1 MEGCIIILSAFF
13 FVPFSFQIP
22 DFVEKGFKQLKS
34 GEFLLLFLIW
44 FMNFVCSGVA
54 KVGASIP
61 DPQDALTFVPRVL
74 IETKHNIDKKLISQE
89 PDDVRFLL
97 YEDKQ

>member
-1 MEGCIIILSAFF
+1 
-13 FVPFSFQIP
+13 
-22 DFVEKGFKQLKS
+22 
-34 GEFLLLFLIW
+34 
-44 FMNFVCSGVA
+44 
-54 KVGASIP
+54 VGASIP
-61 DPQDALTFVPRVL
+61 DPQDALTYLPRVL